1 MHIFASMSDLI
12 FETKSNPAVGW
23 DPPFRNTD
31 TDKHAKFNQ
40 ILVSGLWNKL
50 FELTKKT
57 TPTTR

>member
-1 MHIFASMSDLI
+1 MSDLI